1 MDFFARQDRALRQS
15 RRLVFWFALAVLFTV
30 ASLYLVCIA
39 IFFHN
44 RFADGFNPAALW
56 HPSLALWVSVG
67 TLSVIG
73 LGSVFRMLDLRQ
85 GGGAVAQR
93 LGGRLLESQTRDPDE
108 RRLLNIVEEMALASG
123 MPVPEVYLL
132 DDEIGINAFAAGHT
146 IQDAALGVTRGAL
159 RHLSRDELQGVI
171 AHEFSHVFHGDM
183 RLNLRLIGVIHGLFV
198 LTILGR
204 ILLEASLRGRR
215 NFGARGGKEG
225 VNPLPI
231 LGVALMVVGA
241 IGVFFG
247 RIIKSGVSRQREF
260 LADASA
266 VQFTRNPDGIAGAL
280 KKIGA
285 LSQGSRL
292 TNPHAEEAS
301 HLLFGNGLSS
311 PWFGWLAT
319 HPPLADRI
327 RAIDPTFDGR
337 FPALRPATPQ
347 STPPP
352 VNRAQPGRSATAD
365 RLPGGL
371 PPLLPLLATAG
382 QPGPQHLQAVAE
394 WRSLV
399 PPELVANARDPH
411 TAQALI
417 FAVLHPVAPFPQ
429 PIRTL
434 LAQSHE
440 EPLID
445 LAEHLASHIA
455 TLSDRARLPLAE
467 FALAALRQL
476 SPEQYE
482 RFRHTL
488 DALVASDEQLDLFEF
503 ALLKVITRHL
513 DPRFRRQTPTPI
525 QFYALPPLLPDA
537 ALILSAVAHMGTT
550 TPESVAAS
558 YQAGLHSLGTNP
570 AHLPLRPLADT
581 DLGQLSDALDT
592 FAASLPIL
600 RQRLLHACALCV
612 AADTVVQPG
621 EGELLRA
628 IADTLDCPIP
638 PFVQLDRPLPDPV
651 SQP

>member
-30 ASLYLVCIA
+30 VSLYLTCVG
-39 IFFHN
+39 IFLHQ
-44 RFADGFNPAALW
+44 RFADGFHPADLW

-67 TLSVIG
+67 TLSIIG
-73 LGSVFRMLDLRQ
+73 LGSIFRMLDLRQ

-132 DDEIGINAFAAGHT
+132 DDESGINAFAAGHT

-183 RLNLRLIGVIHGLFV
+183 RLNLRLIGVIHGLLV

-204 ILLEASLRGRR
+204 ILLEASLRSRR
-215 NFGARGGKEG
+215 SLGARGGKDG

-266 VQFTRNPDGIAGAL
+266 VQFTRNPEGISGAL

-292 TNPHAEEAS
+292 QNPHAEEAS
-301 HLLFGNGLSS
+301 HLLFGNGLAS

-319 HPPLADRI
+319 HPPLVDRI
-327 RAIDPTFDGR
+327 RAIEPNFDGR
-337 FPALRPATPQ
+337 FPTLRPRTPEP
-347 STPPP
+347 SAP
-352 VNRAQPGRSATAD
+352 VVSRAQTGRTAD

-371 PPLLPLLATAG
+371 PPLLPLLATTG
-382 QPGPQHLQAVAE
+382 QPGPQHLRAVAE
-394 WRSLV
+394 WRSLI
-399 PPELVANARDPH
+399 PPELEANARNPH
-411 TAQALI
+411 TAQALV
-417 FAVLHPVAPFPQ
+417 FAVLHPVAPFPI

-440 EPLID
+440 QPLID
-445 LAEHLASHIA
+445 LAEHLATQIA
-455 TLSDRARLPLAE
+455 TLSDRARLPIAE

-476 SPEQYE
+476 SPDQYE
-482 RFRHTL
+482 QFRHTL

-537 ALILSAVAHMGTT
+537 ALLLSAVAHLGTT
-550 TPESVAAS
+550 TPEAIAS
-558 YQAGLHSLGTNP
+558 AYQTGLQSLGGHP
-570 AHLPLRPLADT
+570 DQLPLRPLAET
-581 DLGQLSDALDT
+581 DLGQLSDALDK

-600 RQRLLHACALCV
+600 RQRLLHACAVCV
-612 AADTVVQPG
+612 AADAVVQPG

-651 SQP
+651 TQT